1 MATDKQKRPH
11 RIADAL
17 GFPEGTV
24 GKGLYIQ
31 IYSNRT
37 VNIEGN
43 CNVLNY
49 SDEKVAINTQ
59 NSILNICGSDL
70 SISEFGEQNLN
81 ITGCIKSVSFC

>member
-1 MATDKQKRPH
+1 MASNKRK
-11 RIADAL
+11 RSERFSKSL

-31 IYSNRT
+31 IYSDCT

-43 CNVLNY
+43 CTVLNY
-49 SDEKVAINTQ
+49 SDKKVAVNTP
-59 NSILNICGSDL
+59 NSILNVCGENL
-70 SISEFGEQNLN
+70 SIEEFGPDTLN